1 MSNTVNKFVARFFVS
16 CNALQLNEPQNPKQK
31 TKKRYDEAQIV
42 NVAKK
47 KGSDR
52 DKIDYLK

>member
-1 MSNTVNKFVARFFVS
+1 MSNTVNKFVACFFVS

-31 TKKRYDEAQIV
+31 AKKRYDEAQMV

-52 DKIDYLK
+52 D